1 MRETTIFY
9 RSFYEA
15 LKDLPAQNKAEIYD
29 AIFELSL
36 NGVDTELTGISKTIM
51 TLIKPQILANLRRF
65 ENGKKQ
71 KRSKSEAKP
80 KQEIS
85 ETEAKQKQNGS
96 KSEANN
102 NNNNNNNNN
111 LKKKEEEEKKE
122 ISTFENEKIK
132 RESIIEFLDVK
143 KCRQQYDEFHKAKK
157 EQLCMAQKVTM
168 QQLDSLLDKFDSFLL
183 MTTEKKAMTDYIT
196 HFPNWLNKKPELI
209 SEVKAAKN
217 GIVQFRV

>member
-36 NGVDTELTGISKTIM
+36 NGVDTELTGLSKTIM

-85 ETEAKQKQNGS
+85 KTEAKVKQNES

-102 NNNNNNNNN
+102 NNNNNNNINN
-111 LKKKEEEEKKE
+111 NVEDKNSLLGDKSPQKKSFEERKKEFANKLIPHIEKYGKE
-122 ISTFENEKIK
+122 MIRAFFDYWSEPSQNKHKMRFEGEKYFDISRRLTTWNSKEPKLNNNQQQANRIKI
-132 RESIIEFLDVK
+132 
-143 KCRQQYDEFHKAKK
+143 
-157 EQLCMAQKVTM
+157 
-168 QQLDSLLDKFDSFLL
+168 
-183 MTTEKKAMTDYIT
+183 
-196 HFPNWLNKKPELI
+196 EL
-209 SEVKAAKN
+209 
-217 GIVQFRV
+217 